1 VATGDP
7 GGEKSASL
15 KASSVVRFY
24 LWRVAR
30 GLQFRGVVDMDTAGW
45 SRDVS
50 SALGRFRQ
58 LLRALGYFRPD
69 AGRIALTL
77 GLLLLSIGLN
87 LLKPWPLALL
97 VDSVLGSKPY
107 PGWLPETLQGWGPAA
122 QITALVG
129 AALGLHLIH
138 AAACAGHVYFSIG
151 VGLRGLRRVRDD
163 VFSWL
168 QRLSLRYHHGTEAG
182 DIIFR
187 AGTDTCAFQTLFL
200 HGLLIFVSATG
211 TLLFM
216 AVAMAKLNLS
226 LTAVALV
233 AVPILLLSIK
243 IFGRAMRVRGTAA
256 QQAEG
261 KVYALIHQGITALP
275 LIQSHAREH
284 HEQQRFTAHTEEAR
298 QHKMAQQG
306 LEVFYWGSISVILS
320 ACTLGVTWVGAQQ
333 VLSGNLTVGELLV
346 FLAYVAQLF
355 EPLHQLSQVGATL
368 SSARAST
375 RRVFEILDTPEEVKD
390 RSEARRVCQGREL
403 DGLGGLPTSAD
414 NMFAAAG
421 ATPGGSTRPPLPV
434 YGNVTYD
441 DVSFAYD
448 SSRAVLR
455 HISFKLL
462 AGTSAAIIGPSGAG
476 KTTLLNLLP
485 RFFDPTSGAVLLEGV
500 DLRDLR
506 LEDLRAQVGLVL
518 QEPIILPTT
527 VAENISYGKP
537 EATMEEIER
546 AAHLA
551 RADELIE
558 RLPQHYRTVIGD
570 GGAHLSVGEKQRI
583 NLARAF
589 LKDAPILLMD
599 EPTSALDVE
608 SEAQVVASLF
618 ELMRGRTTLMV
629 AHRLTTIRR
638 VDKILVVDNGRLTE
652 MGAPEDLLAEQGYY
666 ARVVGGQL
674 DL

>member
-1 VATGDP
+1 
-7 GGEKSASL
+7 
-15 KASSVVRFY
+15 
-24 LWRVAR
+24 
-30 GLQFRGVVDMDTAGW
+30 MDTAGW
-45 SRDVS
+45 MRDLTS
-50 SALGRFRQ
+50 SVGRFRQ
-58 LLRALGYFRPD
+58 LLRALSYFRPD
-69 AGRIALTL
+69 AGRIALAL
-77 GLLLLSIGLN
+77 GLLLLGIGLN
-87 LLKPWPLALL
+87 LVKPWPLALL
-97 VDSVLGSKPY
+97 VDSILGSKPY
-107 PGWLPETLQGWGPAA
+107 PGWLPDEARAWGQPA
-122 QITALVG
+122 QLTAII
-129 AALGLHLIH
+129 AASLALHLVH
-138 AAACAGHVYFSIG
+138 TAACAGHAYLSIG
-151 VGLRGLRRVRDD
+151 VGLRGLRRIRDD
-163 VFSWL
+163 VFGWL
-168 QRLSLRYHHGTEAG
+168 QRLSLHYHHGTEAG

-187 AGTDTCAFQTLFL
+187 AGTDTSAFQTLFL
-200 HGLLIFVSATG
+200 QGFITFISATG

-216 AVAMAKLNLS
+216 AVAMARLNLR
-226 LTAVALV
+226 LATVALV

-243 IFGRAMRVRGTAA
+243 VFGRAMRVRGTAA

-275 LIQSHAREH
+275 LIQSHAREY
-284 HEQQRFTAHTEEAR
+284 HERQRFTTHTEEAR
-298 QHKMAQQG
+298 QQKMAQQG

-320 ACTLGVTWVGAQQ
+320 ACTLGVTWVGAHQ
-333 VLSGNLTVGELLV
+333 VLAANLTVGELLV

-368 SSARAST
+368 SSASAST

-390 RSEARRVCQGREL
+390 RPEARRVCQGRDF
-403 DGLGGLPTSAD
+403 DGPAGLPTSAD
-414 NMFAAAG
+414 NMFAAVGGAPAG
-421 ATPGGSTRPPLPV
+421 SPPLPV

-441 DVSFAYD
+441 DVSFAYE
-448 SSRAVLR
+448 SARPVLR

-485 RFFDPTSGAVLLEGV
+485 RFFDPVSGAVLLEGA

-506 LEDLRAQVGLVL
+506 LEDLRAQIALVL

-537 EATMEEIER
+537 QATMEEIEAAAHAAR
-546 AAHLA
+546 AA
-551 RADELIE
+551 ELIE
-558 RLPQHYRTVIGD
+558 KLPQHYRTVIGD

-618 ELMRGRTTLMV
+618 ALMRGRTTLMV

-638 VDKILVVDNGRLTE
+638 VDKILVVDNGGLTE

>member
-1 VATGDP
+1 
-7 GGEKSASL
+7 
-15 KASSVVRFY
+15 
-24 LWRVAR
+24 
-30 GLQFRGVVDMDTAGW
+30 MDTAGW
-45 SRDVS
+45 TGDLTS
-50 SALGRFRQ
+50 SVGRFRQ

-69 AGRIALTL
+69 AGRIALSL
-77 GLLLLSIGLN
+77 GLLLLGIGLN

-107 PGWLPETLQGWGPAA
+107 PGWLPDEARAWGQPA
-122 QITALVG
+122 QLTAIV
-129 AALGLHLIH
+129 AASLALHLIH
-138 AAACAGHVYFSIG
+138 AAACAGHAYLSIG

-163 VFSWL
+163 VFGWL
-168 QRLSLRYHHGTEAG
+168 QRLSLRYHHGNEAG

-187 AGTDTCAFQTLFL
+187 AGTDTCAFQILYL
-200 HGLLIFVSATG
+200 QGLLTFISATG

-216 AVAMAKLNLS
+216 AVAMAQLNLR
-226 LTAVALV
+226 LAAVALV

-243 IFGRAMRVRGTAA
+243 VFGRAMRVRGTAA
-256 QQAEG
+256 QQAES
-261 KVYALIHQGITALP
+261 KVYSLIHQGITALP
-275 LIQSHAREH
+275 LIQSHARED
-284 HEQQRFTAHTEEAR
+284 HERQRFTTHTEAAR
-298 QHKMAQQG
+298 QQKMAQQG

-333 VLSGNLTVGELLV
+333 VLAANLTVGELLV

-355 EPLHQLSQVGATL
+355 DPLHQLSQVGATL
-368 SSARAST
+368 SSASAST

-390 RSEARRVCQGREL
+390 RPEARRACQGRDL
-403 DGLGGLPTSAD
+403 DGAADLPTSAD
-414 NMFAAAG
+414 NMFA
-421 ATPGGSTRPPLPV
+421 PGGAPARSPCPPLPV

-441 DVSFAYD
+441 DVSFGYE
-448 SSRAVLR
+448 SSRPVLR
-455 HISFKLL
+455 QISFKLL
-462 AGTSAAIIGPSGAG
+462 AGTSTAIIGPSGAG

-485 RFFDPTSGAVLLEGV
+485 RFFDPVSGAVLLEGV

-506 LEDLRAQVGLVL
+506 LEDLRAQIALVL

-537 EATMEEIER
+537 QATMEEIEA
-546 AAHLA
+546 AAHAA

-558 RLPQHYRTVIGD
+558 KLPQHYRTVIGD
-570 GGAHLSVGEKQRI
+570 GGARLSVGEKQRI

-618 ELMRGRTTLMV
+618 ALMRGRTTLMV

-638 VDKILVVDNGRLTE
+638 VDKILVVDNGRVTE
-652 MGAPEDLLAEQGYY
+652 TGAPEDLLAEQGYY

-674 DL
+674 AL

>member
-1 VATGDP
+1 
-7 GGEKSASL
+7 
-15 KASSVVRFY
+15 
-24 LWRVAR
+24 
-30 GLQFRGVVDMDTAGW
+30 M
-45 SRDVS
+45 
-50 SALGRFRQ
+50 
-58 LLRALGYFRPD
+58 RALGYFRPD
-69 AGRIALTL
+69 AGRIGLTV
-77 GLLLLSIGLN
+77 GLLLVSIGLN

-97 VDSVLGSKPY
+97 VDSVLGSAPY
-107 PGWLPETLQGWGPAA
+107 PTWLPGEVRAWAQPA
-122 QITALVG
+122 QLTAII
-129 AALGLHLIH
+129 AASLAVHLAY
-138 AAACAGHVYFSIG
+138 AAVCAGHVYLTIG

-163 VFSWL
+163 VFGWL

-187 AGTDTCAFQTLFL
+187 AGTDTCAFQILFQQ
-200 HGLLIFVSATG
+200 GLLTVISATG

-216 AVAMAKLNLS
+216 TVAMARLNLY

-233 AVPILLLSIK
+233 AVPILLVSIK
-243 IFGRAMRVRGTAA
+243 AFGGAMRSRGMAA
-256 QQAEG
+256 QQAES
-261 KVYALIHQGITALP
+261 KVYSLIHQGITALP

-298 QHKMAQQG
+298 QHKMAQHG

-333 VLSGNLTVGELLV
+333 VLAANLTLGELLV
-346 FLAYVAQLF
+346 FLVYVAQLF
-355 EPLHQLSQVGATL
+355 EPLHQLSLVGATL
-368 SSARAST
+368 SSASAST

-390 RSEARRVCQGREL
+390 RPYARPVHRGRDVE
-403 DGLGGLPTSAD
+403 GSAGLPTSAD
-414 NMFAAAG
+414 DMFAAATSAG
-421 ATPGGSTRPPLPV
+421 PPDRPLQM
-434 YGNVTYD
+434 YGNIAYD
-441 DVSFAYD
+441 DVSFAYQP
-448 SSRAVLR
+448 SRPALCHV
-455 HISFKLL
+455 SFKLL

-485 RFFDPTSGAVLLEGV
+485 RFFDPVSGAVLLEGV

-506 LEDLRAQVGLVL
+506 LEDLRAQIGLVL

-537 EATMEEIER
+537 NATMEEITA
-546 AAHLA
+546 AAHA
-551 RADELIE
+551 ANAAAFIE
-558 RLPQHYRTVIGD
+558 KLSQQYETVVGD
-570 GGAHLSVGEKQRI
+570 GGARLSVGEKQRI

-618 ELMRGRTTLMV
+618 ALMRGRTTLMV

-638 VDKILVVDNGRLTE
+638 VDKILVVENGRLTE
-652 MGAPEDLLAEQGYY
+652 MGAPDDLLAEQGYY
-666 ARVVGGQL
+666 ARVVSGQL
-674 DL
+674 DLR

>member
-1 VATGDP
+1 MNTVGQP
-7 GGEKSASL
+7 
-15 KASSVVRFY
+15 
-24 LWRVAR
+24 
-30 GLQFRGVVDMDTAGW
+30 Q
-45 SRDVS
+45 DVS
-50 SALGRFRQ
+50 SSIGRFRQ
-58 LLRALGYFRPD
+58 LVRALGYFRPD
-69 AGRIALTL
+69 AGRVAITL

-97 VDSVLGSKPY
+97 VDSVLGSKLY
-107 PGWLPETLQGWGPAA
+107 PAWLPEGMQSWGHPA
-122 QITALVG
+122 QITAIVAASLV
-129 AALGLHLIH
+129 LHLVH
-138 AAACAGHVYFSIG
+138 AASCAGHVYLSIG
-151 VGLRGLRRVRDD
+151 VGLRGLRRVRDE
-163 VFSWL
+163 VFGWL

-200 HGLLIFVSATG
+200 HGFLIFISAAG

-216 AVAMAKLNLS
+216 AVAMARLDLR

-243 IFGRAMRVRGTAA
+243 VFGRAMRERGTVA
-256 QQAEG
+256 QQAES
-261 KVYALIHQGITALP
+261 KIYALIHQGITALP
-275 LIQSHAREH
+275 LIQSYAREH
-284 HEQQRFTAHTEEAR
+284 HERQRFTAHTEEAR
-298 QHKMAQQG
+298 HHKMAQQG

-333 VLSGNLTVGELLV
+333 VLNSTMTVGELLV

-355 EPLHQLSQVGATL
+355 EPLNQLSQVGATL

-375 RRVFEILDTPEEVKD
+375 RRVFEILDTPEEVKS
-390 RSEARRVCQGREL
+390 RPEARPLCLGRDL
-403 DGLGGLPTSAD
+403 DGSAELPTTAE
-414 NMFAAAG
+414 NMFVSGGGAPAG
-421 ATPGGSTRPPLPV
+421 SPLPPLPV

-441 DVSFAYD
+441 DVSFAYE
-448 SSRAVLR
+448 SSRPVLR

-485 RFFDPTSGAVLLEGV
+485 RFFDPESGAVLLEGV

-506 LEDLRAQVGLVL
+506 VEDLRAQVALVL

-537 EATMEEIER
+537 GATMEQIEA
-546 AAHLA
+546 AAHAA

-558 RLPQHYRTVIGD
+558 KLPDHYRTVIGD
-570 GGAHLSVGEKQRI
+570 GGARLSVGEKQRI

-618 ELMRGRTTLMV
+618 ALMRGRTTLMV

-674 DL
+674 AL

>member
-1 VATGDP
+1 MDTTGGTRD
-7 GGEKSASL
+7 L
-15 KASSVVRFY
+15 ISSV
-24 LWRVAR
+24 
-30 GLQFRGVVDMDTAGW
+30 
-45 SRDVS
+45 
-50 SALGRFRQ
+50 GRLRQ
-58 LLRALGYFRPD
+58 LLRALGYFRLD
-69 AGRIALTL
+69 TGRIALSL
-77 GLLLLSIGLN
+77 GLLLLGIGLN

-97 VDSVLGSKPY
+97 VDSVLGGKPY
-107 PGWLPETLQGWGPAA
+107 PGWLPDAARAWGQPA
-122 QITALVG
+122 QLTAVI
-129 AALGLHLIH
+129 AASLALHLAH
-138 AAACAGHVYFSIG
+138 AAACAGHAYLSIG

-163 VFSWL
+163 VFGWL

-187 AGTDTCAFQTLFL
+187 AGTDTCAFQTLYLQGFL
-200 HGLLIFVSATG
+200 TFLSATG

-216 AVAMAKLNLS
+216 AVAMVRLNLR
-226 LTAVALV
+226 LAAVAMV

-243 IFGRAMRVRGTAA
+243 VFGRAMRVRGTAA
-256 QQAEG
+256 QQAES
-261 KVYALIHQGITALP
+261 KVYALILQGITALP
-275 LIQSHAREH
+275 LIQSHARED
-284 HEQQRFTAHTEEAR
+284 HERQRFTAHTEEAR
-298 QHKMAQQG
+298 QQKMAQQG
-306 LEVFYWGSISVILS
+306 LEVFYWGSVSVILS
-320 ACTLGVTWVGAQQ
+320 ACTLGVTWVGAQE
-333 VLSGNLTVGELLV
+333 VLAANLTVGELLV

-355 EPLHQLSQVGATL
+355 DPLHQLSQVGATL
-368 SSARAST
+368 SSASAST

-390 RSEARRVCQGREL
+390 GPEARRVCQGRDL
-403 DGLGGLPTSAD
+403 DGPAGLPTSAD
-414 NMFAAAG
+414 NMFAAAAG
-421 ATPGGSTRPPLPV
+421 EPAVSPRPSLPV

-441 DVSFAYD
+441 DVSFGYE
-448 SSRAVLR
+448 SSRPVLR

-462 AGTSAAIIGPSGAG
+462 AGTSAAIIGPSGSG

-485 RFFDPTSGAVLLEGV
+485 RFFDPASGAVLLEGV
-500 DLRDLR
+500 DLRELR
-506 LEDLRAQVGLVL
+506 LEDLRAQIALVL

-537 EATMEEIER
+537 QATMAEIEAAAR
-546 AAHLA
+546 AAH
-551 RADELIE
+551 ADQLIE
-558 RLPQHYRTVIGD
+558 KLPQHYRTVIGD
-570 GGAHLSVGEKQRI
+570 GGARLSVGEKQRI

-618 ELMRGRTTLMV
+618 ALMRGRTTLMV

-638 VDKILVVDNGRLTE
+638 VDKVLVVDNGCLTE

>member
-1 VATGDP
+1 
-7 GGEKSASL
+7 
-15 KASSVVRFY
+15 
-24 LWRVAR
+24 
-30 GLQFRGVVDMDTAGW
+30 MDT
-45 SRDVS
+45 V
-50 SALGRFRQ
+50 GRFRQ
-58 LLRALGYFRPD
+58 LLRALSYFRPD
-69 AGRIALTL
+69 AGRIALSL
-77 GLLLLSIGLN
+77 GLLLLGIGLN
-87 LLKPWPLALL
+87 LLKPWPLAFL
-97 VDSVLGSKPY
+97 VDSILGSKPY
-107 PGWLPETLQGWGPAA
+107 PGWLPDQARTWGQPA
-122 QITALVG
+122 QLTAVI
-129 AALGLHLIH
+129 AASLGLHLVH
-138 AAACAGHVYFSIG
+138 AAACAGHAYLSIG

-163 VFSWL
+163 VFGWL

-187 AGTDTCAFQTLFL
+187 AGTDTSAFQILFL
-200 HGLLIFVSATG
+200 QGLLTFISATG

-216 AVAMAKLNLS
+216 AVAMAQLNLR
-226 LTAVALV
+226 LAAIAMV

-243 IFGRAMRVRGTAA
+243 VFGRAMRVRGTAA

-275 LIQSHAREH
+275 LIQSHARQD
-284 HEQQRFTAHTEEAR
+284 HERQRFMTHTEAARQQR
-298 QHKMAQQG
+298 MAQQG

-333 VLSGNLTVGELLV
+333 VLAANLTVGELLV

-355 EPLHQLSQVGATL
+355 DPLHQLSQVGATL
-368 SSARAST
+368 SSASAST

-390 RSEARRVCQGREL
+390 RPEARQVCQGRHLE
-403 DGLGGLPTSAD
+403 GSAGLPTSAD
-414 NMFAAAG
+414 NMFAAGGAPAG
-421 ATPGGSTRPPLPV
+421 APCPPLPV

-441 DVSFAYD
+441 DVSFGYE
-448 SSRAVLR
+448 SSRPVLR
-455 HISFKLL
+455 QISFKLL

-485 RFFDPTSGAVLLEGV
+485 RFFDPAAGAVLLEGV

-506 LEDLRAQVGLVL
+506 LEDLRAQIALVL

-537 EATMEEIER
+537 QATMEEIEA
-546 AAHLA
+546 AAHA
-551 RADELIE
+551 AGAAQLIE
-558 RLPQHYRTVIGD
+558 KLPEHYRTIIGD
-570 GGAHLSVGEKQRI
+570 GGARLSVGEKQRI

-618 ELMRGRTTLMV
+618 ALMRGRTTLMV
-629 AHRLTTIRR
+629 AHRLSTIRR

-674 DL
+674 AL

>member
-1 VATGDP
+1 MRTLRWTHD
-7 GGEKSASL
+7 L
-15 KASSVVRFY
+15 TSSV
-24 LWRVAR
+24 
-30 GLQFRGVVDMDTAGW
+30 
-45 SRDVS
+45 
-50 SALGRFRQ
+50 GRLRQ

-69 AGRIALTL
+69 AGRMALSL
-77 GLLLLSIGLN
+77 GLLLLGICLN

-107 PGWLPETLQGWGPAA
+107 PGWLPDEIQAWGQPVQLTAIVAA
-122 QITALVG
+122 SLV
-129 AALGLHLIH
+129 LHLIH
-138 AAACAGHVYFSIG
+138 TSACAGHAYISIG

-163 VFSWL
+163 VFGWL

-187 AGTDTCAFQTLFL
+187 AGTDTSAFQTLFL
-200 HGLLIFVSATG
+200 QGLLTFLSATG

-216 AVAMAKLNLS
+216 AVAMVQLNLR
-226 LTAVALV
+226 LAAVALV

-243 IFGRAMRVRGTAA
+243 VFGRAMRVRGTAA

-261 KVYALIHQGITALP
+261 KVYALIHQGIAALP
-275 LIQSHAREH
+275 LTQSHARED
-284 HEQQRFTAHTEEAR
+284 HERARFMTQTEAAR
-298 QHKMAQQG
+298 QQKMAQQG
-306 LEVFYWGSISVILS
+306 FEVFYWGSISVILS

-333 VLSGNLTVGELLV
+333 VLAANLTVGELLV

-355 EPLHQLSQVGATL
+355 DPLHQLSQVGATL
-368 SSARAST
+368 SSASAST

-390 RSEARRVCQGREL
+390 RPEARRVSPGRDL
-403 DGLGGLPTSAD
+403 DGPAGLPTSAD
-414 NMFAAAG
+414 DMFAAAG
-421 ATPGGSTRPPLPV
+421 GAPAGSPCPPLPV

-441 DVSFAYD
+441 DVCFAYE
-448 SSRAVLR
+448 SSRPALR
-455 HISFKLL
+455 NVSFKLL
-462 AGTSAAIIGPSGAG
+462 AGTSAAIIGPSGSG

-485 RFFDPTSGAVLLEGV
+485 RFFDPLSGAVLLEGV

-506 LEDLRAQVGLVL
+506 LEDLRAQIALVL
-518 QEPIILPTT
+518 QEPIILPAT

-537 EATMEEIER
+537 QATMEQIEAAAR
-546 AAHLA
+546 AA
-551 RADELIE
+551 RADEVIE
-558 RLPQHYRTVIGD
+558 KLPQHYRTVIGD
-570 GGAHLSVGEKQRI
+570 GGARLSVGEKQRI

-589 LKDAPILLMD
+589 LKDAPVLLMD

-629 AHRLTTIRR
+629 AHRLSTIRR
-638 VDKILVVDNGRLTE
+638 MDKILVVDDGRLTE
-652 MGAPEDLLAEQGYY
+652 TGAPEDLLAAQGYY

-674 DL
+674 AL

>member
-1 VATGDP
+1 MNTVGQP
-7 GGEKSASL
+7 
-15 KASSVVRFY
+15 
-24 LWRVAR
+24 
-30 GLQFRGVVDMDTAGW
+30 Q
-45 SRDVS
+45 DVS
-50 SALGRFRQ
+50 SSIVRFRQ
-58 LLRALGYFRPD
+58 LVRALGYFRPD
-69 AGRIALTL
+69 AGRVAITL

-107 PGWLPETLQGWGPAA
+107 PAWLPDGIQHWGHPA
-122 QITALVG
+122 QITAIVAASLV
-129 AALGLHLIH
+129 LHLVH
-138 AAACAGHVYFSIG
+138 AASCAGHVYLSIG
-151 VGLRGLRRVRDD
+151 VGLRGLRRVRDE
-163 VFSWL
+163 VFGWL

-200 HGLLIFVSATG
+200 HGFLIFISAAG

-216 AVAMAKLNLS
+216 AVAMARLDLR
-226 LTAVALV
+226 LTGVALV

-243 IFGRAMRVRGTAA
+243 VFGRAMRERGMVA
-256 QQAEG
+256 QQAES
-261 KVYALIHQGITALP
+261 KIYALIHQGITALP

-284 HEQQRFTAHTEEAR
+284 HERQRFTAHTEEAR
-298 QHKMAQQG
+298 HHKMAQQG

-333 VLSGNLTVGELLV
+333 VLNSTMTVGELLV

-355 EPLHQLSQVGATL
+355 EPLNQLSQVGATL

-375 RRVFEILDTPEEVKD
+375 RRVFEILDTPEEVKS
-390 RSEARRVCQGREL
+390 RPEARPLCLGRDL
-403 DGLGGLPTSAD
+403 DGSAELPTTAE
-414 NMFAAAG
+414 NMFVSGGGGPAG
-421 ATPGGSTRPPLPV
+421 SPPPPLPV

-441 DVSFAYD
+441 DVSFAYE
-448 SSRAVLR
+448 SSRPVLR

-485 RFFDPTSGAVLLEGV
+485 RFFDPEGGAVLLEGV

-506 LEDLRAQVGLVL
+506 VEDLRAQVALVL

-537 EATMEEIER
+537 GATMEHIEA
-546 AAHLA
+546 AAHAA
-551 RADELIE
+551 RADEIIE
-558 RLPQHYRTVIGD
+558 KLPDHYRTVIGD
-570 GGAHLSVGEKQRI
+570 GGARLSVGEKQRI

-618 ELMRGRTTLMV
+618 ALMRGRTTLMV

-652 MGAPEDLLAEQGYY
+652 IGAPEDLLAEQGYY

-674 DL
+674 AL

>member
-1 VATGDP
+1 MTPAAWT
-7 GGEKSASL
+7 
-15 KASSVVRFY
+15 
-24 LWRVAR
+24 
-30 GLQFRGVVDMDTAGW
+30 
-45 SRDVS
+45 RDVAAS
-50 SALGRFRQ
+50 IARFRH

-69 AGRIALTL
+69 AGRIGLTL
-77 GLLLLSIGLN
+77 SLLILSIGLN

-97 VDSVLGSKPY
+97 VDSVLGSRPY
-107 PGWLPETLQGWGPAA
+107 PGWLPDGVSDWSQAA

-129 AALGLHLIH
+129 AGLALHLVH
-138 AAACAGHVYFSIG
+138 AAACAGHVYVSIG

-163 VFSWL
+163 VFGWL

-187 AGTDTCAFQTLFL
+187 AGTDTCAFQSLFL

-211 TLLFM
+211 TLVFM
-216 AVAMAKLNLS
+216 TVAMARLNLH

-233 AVPILLLSIK
+233 AVPILLVSIK
-243 IFGRAMRVRGTAA
+243 VFGRAMRLRGTAA

-275 LIQSHAREH
+275 LIQSNAREH
-284 HEQQRFTAHTEEAR
+284 HEQRRFTAHTEQAR

-333 VLSGNLTVGELLV
+333 VLASTLTVGELLV

-375 RRVFEILDTPEEVKD
+375 GRVFEILDTPEEVKS
-390 RSEARRVCQGREL
+390 RPEARPAVQGRDL
-403 DGLGGLPTSAD
+403 DGATVLPTSAE
-414 NMFAAAG
+414 NMFA
-421 ATPGGSTRPPLPV
+421 PGGAPASAPSPLAV
-434 YGNVTYD
+434 YGNVTFD
-441 DVSFAYD
+441 DVSFAYHPA
-448 SSRAVLR
+448 RPVLR
-455 HISFKLL
+455 HVSFKLL
-462 AGTSAAIIGPSGAG
+462 AGTSAAIIGPSGSG

-485 RFFDPTSGAVLLEGV
+485 RFFDPAAGAVLLEGV

-506 LEDLRAQVGLVL
+506 LEDLRAQIALVL

-527 VAENISYGKP
+527 VAENISYGNP
-537 EATMEEIER
+537 DATMAEIEA
-546 AAHLA
+546 AAHAA
-551 RADELIE
+551 RADQLIE
-558 RLPQHYRTVIGD
+558 KLPQHYQTVIGD
-570 GGAHLSVGEKQRI
+570 GGARLSVGEKQRI

-608 SEAQVVASLF
+608 SESQVVASLF
-618 ELMRGRTTLMV
+618 ALMRGRTTLMV

-638 VDKILVVDNGRLTE
+638 VDKVIVVDDGRLTE
-652 MGAPEDLLAEQGYY
+652 MGAPEDLLAQQGYY

>member
-1 VATGDP
+1 
-7 GGEKSASL
+7 
-15 KASSVVRFY
+15 
-24 LWRVAR
+24 
-30 GLQFRGVVDMDTAGW
+30 MDTAGW
-45 SRDVS
+45 ARDLTS
-50 SALGRFRQ
+50 SVGRFRH
-58 LLRALGYFRPD
+58 LLRALSYFRPD
-69 AGRIALTL
+69 AGRIALAL
-77 GLLLLSIGLN
+77 GLLLLGIGLN
-87 LLKPWPLALL
+87 LVKPWPLALL
-97 VDSVLGSKPY
+97 VDSILGSKPY
-107 PGWLPETLQGWGPAA
+107 PGWLPDEARAWGQPA
-122 QITALVG
+122 QLTAII
-129 AALGLHLIH
+129 AASLALHLVH
-138 AAACAGHVYFSIG
+138 TAACAGHAYLSIG
-151 VGLRGLRRVRDD
+151 VGLRGLRRIRDD
-163 VFSWL
+163 VFGWL
-168 QRLSLRYHHGTEAG
+168 QRLSLHYHHGTEAG

-187 AGTDTCAFQTLFL
+187 AGTDTSAFQTLFL
-200 HGLLIFVSATG
+200 QGFLTFISATG

-216 AVAMAKLNLS
+216 AVAMARLNLR
-226 LTAVALV
+226 LATVALV

-243 IFGRAMRVRGTAA
+243 VFGRAMRVRGTAA

-275 LIQSHAREH
+275 LIQSHAREY
-284 HEQQRFTAHTEEAR
+284 HERQRFTTHTEEAR
-298 QHKMAQQG
+298 QQKMAQQG

-320 ACTLGVTWVGAQQ
+320 ACTLGVTWVGAHQ
-333 VLSGNLTVGELLV
+333 VLAANLTVGELLV

-368 SSARAST
+368 SSASAST

-390 RSEARRVCQGREL
+390 RPEARRVCQGRDF
-403 DGLGGLPTSAD
+403 DGPAGLPTSAD
-414 NMFAAAG
+414 NMFAAVGGAPAG
-421 ATPGGSTRPPLPV
+421 SPPLPV

-441 DVSFAYD
+441 DVSFAYE
-448 SSRAVLR
+448 SARPVLR

-485 RFFDPTSGAVLLEGV
+485 RFFDPVSGAVLLEGA

-506 LEDLRAQVGLVL
+506 LEDLRAQIGLVL

-537 EATMEEIER
+537 QATMEEIEAAAHAAR
-546 AAHLA
+546 AA
-551 RADELIE
+551 ELIE
-558 RLPQHYRTVIGD
+558 KLPQHYRTVIGD

-618 ELMRGRTTLMV
+618 ALMRGRTTLMV

-638 VDKILVVDNGRLTE
+638 VDKILVVDNGGLTE

>member
-1 VATGDP
+1 MDTTGGTRD
-7 GGEKSASL
+7 L
-15 KASSVVRFY
+15 TSSV
-24 LWRVAR
+24 
-30 GLQFRGVVDMDTAGW
+30 
-45 SRDVS
+45 
-50 SALGRFRQ
+50 GRLRQ

-69 AGRIALTL
+69 AGRIALSL
-77 GLLLLSIGLN
+77 GLLLLGIGLN

-97 VDSVLGSKPY
+97 VDSILGGKPY
-107 PGWLPETLQGWGPAA
+107 PGWLPDAARAWGQPA
-122 QITALVG
+122 QLTAVI
-129 AALGLHLIH
+129 AASLALHLAH
-138 AAACAGHVYFSIG
+138 AAACAGHAYLSIG

-163 VFSWL
+163 VFGWL

-200 HGLLIFVSATG
+200 QGLLTFISAAG

-216 AVAMAKLNLS
+216 GFAMARLNLRLAAVAM
-226 LTAVALV
+226 V

-243 IFGRAMRVRGTAA
+243 VFGRAMRMRGTAA
-256 QQAEG
+256 QQAES
-261 KVYALIHQGITALP
+261 KVYTLIHQGITALP
-275 LIQSHAREH
+275 LIQSHARED
-284 HEQQRFTAHTEEAR
+284 HERQRFTAHTEEAR
-298 QHKMAQQG
+298 QQKMAQQG

-333 VLSGNLTVGELLV
+333 VLAANLTVGELLV

-355 EPLHQLSQVGATL
+355 DPLHQLSQVGATL
-368 SSARAST
+368 SSASAST

-390 RSEARRVCQGREL
+390 RAEARRVCQGRDL
-403 DGLGGLPTSAD
+403 DGPAGLPTSAD

-421 ATPGGSTRPPLPV
+421 GDLAVSPLPPLPV

-441 DVSFAYD
+441 DVSFAYE
-448 SSRAVLR
+448 SSRPVLR
-455 HISFKLL
+455 HFSFKLL

-485 RFFDPTSGAVLLEGV
+485 RFFDPVSGAVLLEGV

-506 LEDLRAQVGLVL
+506 LEDLRAQIALVL

-537 EATMEEIER
+537 HATMEEIEA
-546 AAHLA
+546 AAHAA

-558 RLPQHYRTVIGD
+558 KLPQHYRTVIGD
-570 GGAHLSVGEKQRI
+570 GGARLSVGEKQRI

-618 ELMRGRTTLMV
+618 ALMRGRTTLMV
-629 AHRLTTIRR
+629 AHRLSTIRR
-638 VDKILVVDNGRLTE
+638 VDTILVVNNGRLTE
-652 MGAPEDLLAEQGYY
+652 MGAPDDLLAEQGYY

>member
-1 VATGDP
+1 
-7 GGEKSASL
+7 
-15 KASSVVRFY
+15 
-24 LWRVAR
+24 
-30 GLQFRGVVDMDTAGW
+30 MDTPGQ
-45 SRDVS
+45 SRDVTT
-50 SALGRFRQ
+50 ALGRFRQ

-69 AGRIALTL
+69 AGRVGLTL

-87 LLKPWPLALL
+87 LLKPWPLAIL

-107 PGWLPETLQGWGPAA
+107 PAWLPSTMHDWSAPAL
-122 QITALVG
+122 ITALVG
-129 AALGLHLIH
+129 LALGLHLVH
-138 AAACAGHVYFSIG
+138 AAACAGHVYLSIN

-163 VFSWL
+163 VIGWL

-200 HGLLIFVSATG
+200 QGLLIFVSATG

-216 AVAMAKLNLS
+216 AVAMARLNLQ

-233 AVPILLLSIK
+233 AVPVLILSIK
-243 IFGRAMRVRGTAA
+243 VFGRAMRMRGTAA

-261 KVYALIHQGITALP
+261 KVYSLIHQGITALP

-284 HEQQRFTAHTEEAR
+284 HEHERFTAQTEAAR
-298 QHKMAQQG
+298 QYKMAQQG
-306 LEVFYWGSISVILS
+306 LEVVYWGSISVILS
-320 ACTLGVTWVGAQQ
+320 ACTLGVTWVGARQ
-333 VLSGNLTVGELLV
+333 VLSSSLTVGELLV

-355 EPLHQLSQVGATL
+355 EPLHQLSQMGATL

-375 RRVFEILDTPEEVKD
+375 RRVFEILDTPEEVKSRAD
-390 RSEARRVCQGREL
+390 ARPLVPGRDA
-403 DGLGGLPTSAD
+403 DGADEMPTSAEH
-414 NMFAAAG
+414 MFAEHSFHADGGAPAG
-421 ATPGGSTRPPLPV
+421 RSRRPLPV

-441 DVSFAYD
+441 DVSFSYD
-448 SSRAVLR
+448 STRPVLQ
-455 HISFKLL
+455 HVSFKLL
-462 AGTSAAIIGPSGAG
+462 TGTSAAIIGPSGAG

-485 RFFDPTSGAVLLEGV
+485 RFFDPMGGAVQLEGV

-506 LEDLRAQVGLVL
+506 LEDLRAQFALVL

-537 EATMEEIER
+537 NATMAEIEA
-546 AAHLA
+546 AAHAA
-551 RADELIE
+551 RADVMIE
-558 RLPQHYRTVIGD
+558 KLPQQYQTVVGD
-570 GGAHLSVGEKQRI
+570 GGARLSVGEKQRI

-618 ELMRGRTTLMV
+618 ALMRGRTTLMV

-638 VDKILVVDNGRLTE
+638 VDKVLVVDGGRLTE
-652 MGAPEDLLAEQGYY
+652 MGSPDDLLAQQGYY

-674 DL
+674 QL

>member
-1 VATGDP
+1 M
-7 GGEKSASL
+7 S
-15 KASSVVRFY
+15 
-24 LWRVAR
+24 RVAR
-30 GLQFRGVVDMDTAGW
+30 RLPLRLVAAMGTAELT
-45 SRDVS
+45 RDLIS
-50 SALGRFRQ
+50 SVGRLRQ

-69 AGRIALTL
+69 AGRIGLSL
-77 GLLLLSIGLN
+77 GLLLLGIGLN

-107 PGWLPETLQGWGPAA
+107 PGWLPSEALTWGQPA
-122 QITALVG
+122 QLTAIV
-129 AALGLHLIH
+129 AASLGLHLIH
-138 AAACAGHVYFSIG
+138 AAACAGHAYLSIG

-163 VFSWL
+163 VFGWL

-187 AGTDTCAFQTLFL
+187 AGTDTCAFQTLYL
-200 HGLLIFVSATG
+200 QGLLPLISATG

-216 AVAMAKLNLS
+216 AVAMAQLNLR
-226 LTAVALV
+226 LAAVALI

-243 IFGRAMRVRGTAA
+243 VFGRAMRVRGTAA

-275 LIQSHAREH
+275 LIQSHAREQ
-284 HEQQRFTAHTEEAR
+284 HERERFMTQTEAAR
-298 QHKMAQQG
+298 QQKMAQQG

-333 VLSGNLTVGELLV
+333 VLAANLTVGELLV

-355 EPLHQLSQVGATL
+355 DPLHQLSQVGSTL
-368 SSARAST
+368 SSASAST

-390 RSEARRVCQGREL
+390 RAEARLVCSGRDL
-403 DGLGGLPTSAD
+403 DGAAGLPTSAD
-414 NMFAAAG
+414 HMFAAVGG
-421 ATPGGSTRPPLPV
+421 APGGSSCPPLPV

-441 DVSFAYD
+441 DVCFAYER
-448 SSRAVLR
+448 SRPVLR
-455 HISFKLL
+455 GISFKLL
-462 AGTSAAIIGPSGAG
+462 AGTSAAIIGPSGSG

-485 RFFDPTSGAVLLEGV
+485 RFFDPVSGAVLLEGV

-506 LEDLRAQVGLVL
+506 LEDLRAQIALVL

-537 EATMEEIER
+537 QATMEEIEA
-546 AAHLA
+546 AAHSA
-551 RADELIE
+551 GAAQLIE
-558 RLPQHYRTVIGD
+558 NLPQHYRTIIGD
-570 GGAHLSVGEKQRI
+570 GGARLSVGEKQRI

-618 ELMRGRTTLMV
+618 ALMRGRTTLMV
-629 AHRLTTIRR
+629 AHRLSTIRR

-652 MGAPEDLLAEQGYY
+652 TGAPEDLVAAQGYY

-674 DL
+674 TL

>member
-1 VATGDP
+1 MNTVGQP
-7 GGEKSASL
+7 
-15 KASSVVRFY
+15 
-24 LWRVAR
+24 
-30 GLQFRGVVDMDTAGW
+30 Q
-45 SRDVS
+45 DVS
-50 SALGRFRQ
+50 SSIARFRQ

-69 AGRIALTL
+69 AGRIGLSL
-77 GLLLLSIGLN
+77 SLLLVSIGLN
-87 LLKPWPLALL
+87 LLKPWPLAVL
-97 VDSVLGSKPY
+97 VDSCSRRASRTP
-107 PGWLPETLQGWGPAA
+107 PGCLARCGTGTQPV
-122 QITALVG
+122 QITAIIAVSL
-129 AALGLHLIH
+129 ALHLAH
-138 AAACAGHVYFSIG
+138 AAVCAGHTYRSIG

-163 VFSWL
+163 VFGWL

-187 AGTDTCAFQTLFL
+187 AGTDTCAFQTLFQQ
-200 HGLLIFVSATG
+200 GLLIVISAAG

-216 AVAMAKLNLS
+216 AVAMARLNLH

-233 AVPILLLSIK
+233 AVPILLVSIK
-243 IFGRAMRVRGTAA
+243 VFGGAMRARGMAA
-256 QQAEG
+256 QQAES
-261 KVYALIHQGITALP
+261 KVYSLIHQGITALP

-284 HEQQRFTAHTEEAR
+284 HERQRFTAQTEQAR

-306 LEVFYWGSISVILS
+306 LEVFYWGSISVILG

-333 VLSGNLTVGELLV
+333 VLAANLTLGELLV

-355 EPLHQLSQVGATL
+355 DPLHQLSQVGATL
-368 SSARAST
+368 SSASAST

-390 RSEARRVCQGREL
+390 RPEARPVLPGTGCRRTGWIAHVGR
-403 DGLGGLPTSAD
+403 GHVRPRRRARGRRAGRSRSTATSPTTTSPSP
-414 NMFAAAG
+414 
-421 ATPGGSTRPPLPV
+421 TTR
-434 YGNVTYD
+434 
-441 DVSFAYD
+441 
-448 SSRAVLR
+448 SRPVLR
-455 HISFKLL
+455 HVSFKLL

-485 RFFDPTSGAVLLEGV
+485 RFFDPESGAVLLEGV

-506 LEDLRAQVGLVL
+506 LEDLRAQIGLVL

-537 EATMEEIER
+537 QRDHGRRSRRPRTPPTPTRSSRSCPSNTKRSSAT
-546 AAHLA
+546 
-551 RADELIE
+551 
-558 RLPQHYRTVIGD
+558 
-570 GGAHLSVGEKQRI
+570 GGARLSVGEKQRI

-618 ELMRGRTTLMV
+618 ALMRGRTTLMV

-638 VDKILVVDNGRLTE
+638 VDKILVVENGRLTE
-652 MGAPEDLLAEQGYY
+652 MGAPDDLLAAQGYY
-666 ARVVGGQL
+666 ARVVSGQL